1 MGGLTFFS
9 VTKQRVSEDSEA
21 KKVTVAM
28 CLAIPAKVLEIQGD
42 VAKVDF
48 GQGVAREVN
57 VMLVEAH
64 VGEYVLVHAG
74 YAIEKLDQKAAEE
87 SLNTWREILE
97 QM

>member
-1 MGGLTFFS
+1 L
-9 VTKQRVSEDSEA
+9 
-21 KKVTVAM
+21 
-28 CLAIPAKVLEIQGD
+28 CLAIPAKVLEVSGK

-57 VMLVEAH
+57 VMLVDAK
-64 VGEYVLVHAG
+64 VGDYVLVHAG

-97 QM
+97 QN